1 MKCDCKDK
9 DQCFILGCV
18 AFYPLCMHSE
28 MSTEYA
34 PFRPLFHPRKSYP
47 AIVCTN
53 KGAILVAWR
62 TVETQTF
69 TSTSPLFGLTNMPT
83 HNDDDYSFAPFS
95 TTAPMT
101 KRLAPANIESPSEF
115 RSRYAA
121 DESSDAAYKKDLQ
134 NRRFQLGKKRA
145 LLVLIFV
152 ICTLVAGMVLRV
164 YSFFNVTFG
173 FKSKFITSSKQSVDL
188 ARKESFGFF
197 TDLSVDEWMAMK
209 DETKSVRDAQDALT
223 AETSQI
229 LSQSG
234 ANIDSNAFWMN
245 YWKVDLTCKNEM
257 KIGGRWIC
265 DPKRVITLADE
276 YNQFKKKNQQENDC
290 LVYISGGNDLEFG
303 NHFLDYSIARM
314 MEMHAG
320 QATTGSLCEVHV
332 FNPNAP
338 VRGLFQEL
346 ITTLSSTQQPCSNIS
361 L

>member
-1 MKCDCKDK
+1 
-9 DQCFILGCV
+9 
-18 AFYPLCMHSE
+18 
-28 MSTEYA
+28 
-34 PFRPLFHPRKSYP
+34 
-47 AIVCTN
+47 
-53 KGAILVAWR
+53 
-62 TVETQTF
+62 
-69 TSTSPLFGLTNMPT
+69 MPT

-173 FKSKFITSSKQSVDL
+173 FKSKFIASSKQSVDL